1 MWKPG
6 SSREGPG
13 RHASF
18 DEAAVEHLPALFDT
32 ALRLCGS
39 EADAQDL
46 THDTYVRALAA
57 AERYERRSSL
67 RAWLLTIL
75 HNRFRTWLRDRS
87 RHAQVEL
94 DEEVLPLPLSSDEP
108 MRWKAVTSAQLD
120 AALQT
125 LPLKFREVVILRDL
139 QGLSYREISQV
150 LEIAA
155 GTVMSRLSRGR
166 MALKAALLPVVEETA
181 PGEGRRDTR

>member
-1 MWKPG
+1 MWKRASP
-6 SSREGPG
+6 REGPG
-13 RHASF
+13 RHPSF
-18 DEAAVEHLPALFDT
+18 DEEAVQHLPAIFDT
-32 ALRLCGS
+32 ALRLCGA

-57 AERYERRSSL
+57 ADRYERRSSL

-75 HNRFRTWLRDRS
+75 HNLFRTRLRDRS

-94 DEEVLPLPLSSDEP
+94 DEEVLAAAPEGEP
-108 MRWKAVTSAQLD
+108 VRWRAVTPVQLD
-120 AALQT
+120 AALQS
-125 LPLKFREVVILRDL
+125 LPLKLREVVVLRDL

-150 LEIAA
+150 LDVPA

-166 MALKAALLPVVEETA
+166 MALKAALLPTVEEAA
-181 PGEGRRDTR
+181 PGDGRRDTR